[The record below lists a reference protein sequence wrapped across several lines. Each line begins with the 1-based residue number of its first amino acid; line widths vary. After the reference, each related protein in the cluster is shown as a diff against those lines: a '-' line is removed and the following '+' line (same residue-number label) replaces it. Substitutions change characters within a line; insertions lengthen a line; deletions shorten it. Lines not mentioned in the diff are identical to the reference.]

1 MEGDPQRV
9 AHCIA
14 MGQSIG
20 NPDLRS
26 EIEIMNVM
34 EMAAEIISIEADI
47 VTVRFNLKALI
58 WPNFA
63 QLLCIV
69 MGGQSDIADV
79 IRCRV
84 VDIIGLPKVHSPNV
98 GLRKFKERVGATN
111 RPLVGTI
118 IKPKSGLSSQQ
129 LCSIV
134 DEMIDGGTDFIKED
148 EIMSENSYTPIA
160 EGATLAN

>member
-1 MEGDPQRV
+1 
-9 AHCIA
+9 
-14 MGQSIG
+14 
-20 NPDLRS
+20 
-26 EIEIMNVM
+26 
-34 EMAAEIISIEADI
+34 
-47 VTVRFNLKALI
+47 
-58 WPNFA
+58 
-63 QLLCIV
+63 

-98 GLRKFKERVGATN
+98 GLRKFKSELALKQ
-111 RPLVGTI
+111 PLVGTI

-148 EIMSENSYTPIA
+148 EIMSENNYTPIA
-160 EGATLAN
+160 EGCDAIGELVQRQGLQLSTLFA